1 MTAGLP
7 SGFIKNPSL
16 HAYLFVSPDSE
27 QRRKVSKLMAKS
39 MLCRNLKENA
49 QPCSECDCC
58 IKMEAGTHPD
68 CVVIPS
74 QKKTSVEDIRD
85 IVDEA
90 QLATNE
96 ADFKVFILEDA
107 DEYNVQSHNALL
119 KVIEEPP
126 SHVRFILT
134 AASSGA
140 ILPTVRSRVC
150 SLSGEIVSI
159 EKTIERVK
167 RIKPHLDA
175 EKTRVVSYFVEGYD
189 KADIE
194 SLDEERLCEY
204 VNTAHLFLS
213 GKDTSCIAQLP
224 SKREELML
232 CLQVFMLCIRQ
243 LVLAKTVG
251 KAADGIMSNTQF
263 SECNP
268 KVSMKKAHALYDLF
282 EECYLHAEGYAN
294 INSVLSRVLSG
305 IKV

>member
-1 MTAGLP
+1 MSAILP
-7 SGFIKNPSL
+7 SGFVKNPNL
-16 HAYLFVSPDSE
+16 HAYLFVSPDAA
-27 QRRKVSKLMAKS
+27 QRHDVSRHMAKS
-39 MLCRNLKENA
+39 VLCRNRKENA

-58 IKMEAGTHPD
+58 IKMDAHTHPD
-68 CVVIPS
+68 CIIIPAG
-74 QKKTSVEDIRD
+74 KKTGVDDIRS

-90 QLATNE
+90 YLATNE

-134 AASSGA
+134 ASSSGA

-150 SLSGEIVSI
+150 SLSGEVKSF
-159 EKTIERVK
+159 EDVLERVK
-167 RIKPHLDA
+167 NLKPKLSPDMIQ
-175 EKTRVVSYFVEGYD
+175 VVAHFVDGYD

-194 SLDEERLCEY
+194 SLDEEKLCDY

-213 GKDTSCIAQLP
+213 GKDTSVLTALP

-243 LVLAKTVG
+243 LVLAKTLG
-251 KAADGIMSNTQF
+251 KPACGIMSSTQF
-263 SECNP
+263 SECNA
-268 KVSMKKAHALYDLF
+268 KISMKKAHALYDLF

-294 INSVLSRVLSG
+294 TNSILGYLLNGV
-305 IKV
+305 K